1 MQASSSTTSS
11 NGSSESNNNNNNN
24 HSTFKKKNNKQLV
37 ERFLQTIK
45 SDITQVNSI
54 DYINGYMRHWH
65 LYEEKKEGDGD
76 EEEKEEEEQRLQQ
89 QRLLLLEG
97 AGRKEINNNN
107 KKTSSREKYSNIFYR
122 YDWLLYGS
130 DIQTI
135 QDRIIQFVI
144 DKKKEGRG
152 ASAID
157 NYINP
162 LQKFYWVNGVKG
174 IDWKLVRSYRPEHV
188 KKTHDR
194 EYYPEEVIAIED
206 KLDIRG
212 KVVMGL
218 MRGSGVRRGAEP
230 SINVGDIIP
239 LQSRYGKIY
248 KI

>member
-1 MQASSSTTSS
+1 M
-11 NGSSESNNNNNNN
+11 
-24 HSTFKKKNNKQLV
+24 
-37 ERFLQTIK
+37 
-45 SDITQVNSI
+45 
-54 DYINGYMRHWH
+54 
-65 LYEEKKEGDGD
+65 
-76 EEEKEEEEQRLQQ
+76 
-89 QRLLLLEG
+89 
-97 AGRKEINNNN
+97 
-107 KKTSSREKYSNIFYR
+107 YR
-122 YDWLLYGS
+122 YDWLLYGGNN
-130 DIQTI
+130 DIQAI

-162 LQKFYWVNGVKG
+162 MQKFYWVNGVKG

-218 MRGSGVRRGAEP
+218 MGSTPTTR
-230 SINVGDIIP
+230 SISYFGTP
-239 LQSRYGKIY
+239 
-248 KI
+248 

>member
-1 MQASSSTTSS
+1 MRRERKQI
-11 NGSSESNNNNNNN
+11 
-24 HSTFKKKNNKQLV
+24 KK
-37 ERFLQTIK
+37 
-45 SDITQVNSI
+45 
-54 DYINGYMRHWH
+54 
-65 LYEEKKEGDGD
+65 
-76 EEEKEEEEQRLQQ
+76 
-89 QRLLLLEG
+89 
-97 AGRKEINNNN
+97 
-107 KKTSSREKYSNIFYR
+107 KKTSSREKYSNIIYR
-122 YDWLLYGS
+122 YDWLLYGGNN

-152 ASAID
+152 GSAID

-162 LQKFYWVNGVKG
+162 LQKFYWANGVKG

-218 MRGSGVRRGAEP
+218 MRGSGVSGGAEP
-230 SINVGDIIP
+230 SIKIGDLIP
-239 LQSRYGKIY
+239 FQTRYGKIY
-248 KI
+248 KIWV